1 MINKLQQQKTHLV
14 LRSWLSLIN
23 AALVLTVF
31 SITLYGQNIDVKK
44 LAADLEPEIRRA
56 MTEGNIP
63 SATVALVSGDK
74 VIWTGSYGE
83 SNLWAR
89 TPATTNTVYLIGSTF
104 KAMST
109 VALLQQMEKGKF
121 KLDDRVSDYLTEFK
135 IQNEDP
141 NNPVKF
147 RHLLTHTSGLD
158 GDFGAV
164 PVWSHKVP
172 PTLIEYLRTSLKV
185 TKPPMTEVHYSNPAY
200 TLIGY
205 LVEKFS
211 GVPYNQYIQEN
222 IFKPL
227 EMTSTAFDPTPD
239 MDERLSVPY
248 VVDEKTRRHV
258 PAVRIKAA
266 VYPAGIVYGTIL
278 DQSNWLIA
286 NLNGGV
292 FKGTR
297 IISEATLNQMFT
309 RQYNQF
315 KPGIEG
321 IWGNET
327 SGFGLTWWAQERDGD
342 RYFAHS
348 GSLSGYT
355 AFLLGNRDRKLGFAI
370 LTNGHRAHTHLF
382 KLADRAIDLL
392 KKYSVREKVS
402 IAPSYG
408 EQWKSADCPA
418 TFSVT
423 GGYSK

>member
-1 MINKLQQQKTHLV
+1 
-14 LRSWLSLIN
+14 
-23 AALVLTVF
+23 
-31 SITLYGQNIDVKK
+31 
-44 LAADLEPEIRRA
+44 
-56 MTEGNIP
+56 
-63 SATVALVSGDK
+63 
-74 VIWTGSYGE
+74 
-83 SNLWAR
+83 
-89 TPATTNTVYLIGSTF
+89 
-104 KAMST
+104 
-109 VALLQQMEKGKF
+109 
-121 KLDDRVSDYLTEFK
+121 
-135 IQNEDP
+135 
-141 NNPVKF
+141 
-147 RHLLTHTSGLD
+147 
-158 GDFGAV
+158 
-164 PVWSHKVP
+164 
-172 PTLIEYLRTSLKV
+172 
-185 TKPPMTEVHYSNPAY
+185 MTEVHYSNPAF

-211 GVPYNQYIQEN
+211 GVPYIQYIQEN

-292 FKGTR
+292 FKGNR

-309 RQYNQF
+309 RQYTQF

-370 LTNGHRAHTHLF
+370 LTNGHRAHAHLF
-382 KLADRAIDLL
+382 KLADRSMDLMR
-392 KKYSVREKVS
+392 KYSGAGQTGAALPTGVGEK
-402 IAPSYG
+402 
-408 EQWKSADCPA
+408 
-418 TFSVT
+418 
-423 GGYSK
+423 